1 MTVTEAFSTFK
12 SNLELADREQDRAAR
27 TQEALRERIAKHI
40 YIARSFLSGSYVRH
54 TKISPLNDID
64 VILVRNDQPAGL
76 STDGSGVRPDQAI
89 GELVAAAQ
97 AAYPAATV
105 ERQSRSVNLQLPGI
119 GFGFDLVPAWRRS
132 PDGYW
137 IPDTDTGSWLPTNP
151 EWHAELLTQAHKNS
165 GEKLKPVI
173 KMMKH
178 WSRKN
183 LDLLRSFHIELICKD
198 VFSKESSDTFQL
210 GVATALVR
218 LPSYVGVQMLDPA
231 YSVSR
236 VDKPLSEDDRN
247 RLQRLVQHDSTQ
259 AIEALRA
266 ENRGDHAAAIEIWK
280 KIFIYGFP
288 TD

>member
-27 TQEALRERIAKHI
+27 TQEALRERIANHI

-89 GELVAAAQ
+89 RDLAVAAKM
-97 AAYPAATV
+97 AYPASTV
-105 ERQSRSVNLQLPGI
+105 ERQSRSVNVQLQGI

-151 EWHAELLTQAHKNS
+151 EWHAELLTQAHKSS

-183 LDLLRSFHIELICKD
+183 FDLLRSFHIELICKD
-198 VFSKESSDTFQL
+198 VFSGESIETFQI

-218 LPSYVGVQMLDPA
+218 LPRYVGVQMLDPA
-231 YSVSR
+231 YGSSR
-236 VDKPLSEDDRN
+236 IDKPLSEDDRN
-247 RLQRLVQHDSTQ
+247 RLQRLVEHDSTQ

-266 ENRGDHAAAIEIWK
+266 ENGGNHAAALEIWE
-280 KIFIYGFP
+280 KIFINGFP